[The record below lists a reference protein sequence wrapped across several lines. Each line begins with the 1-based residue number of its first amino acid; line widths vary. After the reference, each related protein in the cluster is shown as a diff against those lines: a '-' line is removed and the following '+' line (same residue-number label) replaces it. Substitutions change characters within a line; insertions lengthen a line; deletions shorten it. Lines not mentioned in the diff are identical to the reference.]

1 MYFVRWCQLSFKQ
14 AVLIYFLT
22 SNIRDCQF
30 PNIISETPT
39 GVRKNGLLIC
49 SCQFLLSWIIFSYLI
64 SQLQYFQEIAS
75 WYCFQ
80 FKVCSATSNWKWT
93 MSLVKNK
100 VGIFLFFIW
109 FPCFV
114 LTKKSVGGLSTRSN
128 RLEQL
133 SCRQGPGHFPSS
145 CPVSLACS
153 PLYRHGA
160 AVSLRTSC
168 PPSRMEEEKKQR
180 SRPVQVKSLPF
191 TCACVLSHLW
201 LFVTPWTVALQ
212 APLSMDYPG
221 KNTRVGCHFL
231 LQGAYL
237 TQESNL
243 CIQHLLAGGFFTT
256 EPPEKPV
263 PLLETCNFHLS
274 LGLNITLKLCILR
287 II

>member
-1 MYFVRWCQLSFKQ
+1 MALVVKNLPANAGYTETRVWYLGVISGAEKSRTWLKQLSTHIFCILLDD
-14 AVLIYFLT
+14 ANCL
-22 SNIRDCQF
+22 SNRLYIRDCQF

-114 LTKKSVGGLSTRSN
+114 LTKKSAGGLSTRSN

-133 SCRQGPGHFPSS
+133 SGRDPGTF
-145 CPVSLACS
+145 CL
-153 PLYRHGA
+153 
-160 AVSLRTSC
+160 
-168 PPSRMEEEKKQR
+168 
-180 SRPVQVKSLPF
+180 
-191 TCACVLSHLW
+191 
-201 LFVTPWTVALQ
+201 
-212 APLSMDYPG
+212 
-221 KNTRVGCHFL
+221 
-231 LQGAYL
+231 
-237 TQESNL
+237 
-243 CIQHLLAGGFFTT
+243 
-256 EPPEKPV
+256 PV
-263 PLLETCNFHLS
+263 PS
-274 LGLNITLKLCILR
+274 P
-287 II
+287 